1 MIKGEIMPVID
12 LNQDQKEAV
21 EYFSK
26 KPLLIQA
33 GPGSGKTRV
42 IIERVKYLIQKMNID
57 PETFLVVTFSN
68 KASNELRER
77 LIDSENGLDTE
88 TVNKI
93 HISTIHSF
101 CYDLISGKGLS
112 YDILEEDEK
121 NHMFIY
127 NHLFDLGFEF
137 EKYFKRGH
145 IESLVKKFNEMTTFN
160 VDIDGFEEYIEDE
173 FPVCNEYL
181 GYIQSILNNLKA
193 DEYFNFP
200 EEDVK
205 DDELFTEAWYNAR
218 YNQIAESYRRYL
230 TLLEKENYIDF
241 SLIQTKALELLGTY
255 PDLVRELG
263 FKNILIDEFQDTD
276 PIQMKIFDFLIR
288 NCETFTVVGDDDQSI
303 YGFRGSDVNFFLDF
317 QDNYDAELITLKTNY
332 RSTKNIV
339 NFCEYFIKNDRIIKK
354 ELNSNPDRTGENPD
368 IFYIKNGGRSGR
380 QDEADQIAEII
391 KYLKDSGKIANYSDV
406 GILFRALMG
415 GKALKLSLA
424 LEEYGIPYDIVGNE
438 DLLEQA
444 EVKVLILMMYYLIES
459 DDTPYI
465 MNRWSGKGADWLNIY
480 GFASKDFD
488 LNKYFGFSQKTRDI
502 LIKMEDD
509 FREEFISTGKEVYK
523 EITGKTSQV
532 RTYFGIFDKYNKL
545 EEKEIKED
553 CYNEV
558 FSRLKKPYLY
568 KLTVDDL
575 KEMGIDDE
583 HDLNVFKRLYDL
595 RYSLENEWSDETI
608 KDKTTLLNVFY
619 ELMSIIDNFDFDDF
633 DNENVEKLLNVSTLS
648 NTIYKFEDVVS
659 RYSLRR
665 LFWFFYHNLGKHS
678 SNQINDGNEVQIMTI
693 HKSKGLEFPVVFI
706 AGMKE
711 KSFPKDFKDEEYEL
725 YGLFKTP
732 NFPIPYKYLD
742 YKDELTLE
750 EKEEKYYYEERRV
763 LYVGLTRAK
772 EILILSAYEDKN
784 GNLPEIDGIDFNQVS
799 LKRIDDDYSIIP
811 PTQIN
816 KIPDEEEEIPLL
828 SYTSIRDYEKCPF
841 KYYIVHKLLFKESD
855 TIRIKKGNISHK
867 ILNMIHK
874 NSMADLKSEKVE
886 GRTVT
891 DFIDDIIID
900 EDEKE
905 LYQNEVENIN
915 EYMNTFFKDI
925 EVVKSEFPFTI
936 EKNNYI
942 INGQI
947 DLIYK
952 RNGTLGILDFKN
964 KYGIDKEEVKKQ
976 LYVYLLALKLNPEF
990 HSENIKEIAVYL
1002 LKAPKDNKLLIF
1014 DIDEEYL
1021 NKFQNKIVSVAQN
1034 INNNIFEK
1042 KQTKDCDNCS
1052 FSFVCN

>member
-1 MIKGEIMPVID
+1 MLMIKGEIMPVID

-42 IIERVKYLIQKMNID
+42 IIERVKYLIQEKKID
-57 PETFLVVTFSN
+57 PESFLVVTFSN

-101 CYDLISGKGLS
+101 CYDLISNKGLS

-127 NHLFDLGFEF
+127 KHLFDLGFEN
-137 EKYFKRGH
+137 EKYFKKGH
-145 IESLVKKFNEMTTFN
+145 IGSLVKKFNEMTTFN
-160 VDIDGFEEYIEDE
+160 VDINGFEEYVKDE
-173 FPVCNEYL
+173 FPVYNEYL
-181 GYIQSILNNLKA
+181 EYIQSILDNLKA

-218 YNQIAESYRRYL
+218 YNQIAESYRQYL

-241 SLIQTKALELLGTY
+241 SLIQTKALELLEIY
-255 PDLVRELG
+255 PDLVEELG

-276 PIQMKIFDFLIR
+276 PIQMKIFDFLIK
-288 NCETFTVVGDDDQSI
+288 NSETFTVVGDDDQSI
-303 YGFRGSDVNFFLDF
+303 YGFRGSEIKFFLEF
-317 QDNYDAELITLKTNY
+317 KDNYDAELITLKTNY

-339 NFCEYFIKNDRIIKK
+339 EFCENFIENDRLIKK
-354 ELNSNPDRTGENPD
+354 ELNCNPDRTGENPE
-368 IFYIKNGGRSGR
+368 IFYIKNARNGR
-380 QDEADQIAEII
+380 QDEADQIAGII
-391 KYLKDSGKIANYSDV
+391 KHLKESGKIANYSDV

-444 EVKVLILMMYYLIES
+444 EVKILLLMIYYLIES

-488 LNKYFGFSQKTRDI
+488 LNKYFGFSQKTQDI
-502 LIKMEDD
+502 LIKLEDD
-509 FREEFISTGKEVYK
+509 FRENLIATEKEVYK
-523 EITGKTSQV
+523 EKTGQTS
-532 RTYFGIFDKYNKL
+532 RIRSYFGVFDKYKKQKDL
-545 EEKEIKED
+545 KED
-553 CYNEV
+553 CFNEI
-558 FSRLKKPYLY
+558 FSRVKKPYLY
-568 KLTVDDL
+568 QFTVDDL
-575 KEMGIDDE
+575 RELGIDNE
-583 HDLNVFKRLYDL
+583 HDLNFFKRLNDL
-595 RYSLENEWSDETI
+595 RVSLENEWSDETI

-619 ELMSIIDNFDFDDF
+619 ELMDIINNFDFDDF

-659 RYSLRR
+659 RHSLRR

-732 NFPIPYKYLD
+732 NFPIPYKYLE
-742 YKDELTLE
+742 YKDELTQK
-750 EKEEKYYYEERRV
+750 EKEEKYYYGERRV

-772 EILILSAYEDKN
+772 EILILSTYEDKD

-799 LKRIDDDYSIIP
+799 LKRIEEDYSIIP
-811 PTQIN
+811 PTQIS
-816 KIPDEEEEIPLL
+816 KIPDEEEEILLL

-855 TIRIKKGNISHK
+855 TYKIKKGNISHK
-867 ILNMIHK
+867 ILDKIHK
-874 NSMADLKSEKVE
+874 NSIANLTGETLEDGTSS
-886 GRTVT
+886 
-891 DFIDDIIID
+891 DFIDDIID
-900 EDEKE
+900 GDEKDQ
-905 LYQNEVENIN
+905 YQNEIENIN
-915 EYMNTFFKDI
+915 EYLNTFFKDI
-925 EVVKSEFPFTI
+925 EVIKSEFPFTI

-952 RNGTLGILDFKN
+952 RNGALGILDFKN
-964 KYGIDKEEVKKQ
+964 KYAIDKDEVKKQ
-976 LYVYLLALKLNPEF
+976 LYTYLLALKLNPEF

-1002 LKAPKDNKLLIF
+1002 LKAPKDNKLQIF

-1021 NKFQNKIVSVAQN
+1021 NRFQNKITNVSQN

-1042 KQTKDCDNCS
+1042 KQTRDCDNCS
-1052 FSFVCN
+1052 FSFICN

>member
-1 MIKGEIMPVID
+1 MPNID

-42 IIERVKYLIQKMNID
+42 IIERVKYLIQQMHIN
-57 PETFLVVTFSN
+57 PETFLVVTFSK

-137 EKYFKRGH
+137 EKYYKKGH
-145 IESLVKKFNEMTTFN
+145 VDSLVKKFNEMTTFN
-160 VDIDGFEEYIEDE
+160 VDVDGFEEYVKDE
-173 FPVCNEYL
+173 FPVNSEYL
-181 GYIQSILNNLKA
+181 DYIQSILNNLKA

-205 DDELFTEAWYNAR
+205 DDELLSDAWYNAR

-230 TLLEKENYIDF
+230 NLLEKENYIDF
-241 SLIQTKALELLGTY
+241 SLIQTKALELLETY
-255 PDLVRELG
+255 PDLVEELG

-276 PIQMKIFDFLIR
+276 PIQMKIFDHLIR
-288 NCETFTVVGDDDQSI
+288 NSETFTVVGDDDQSI
-303 YGFRGSDVNFFLDF
+303 YGFRGSDIKFFLEF

-332 RSTKNIV
+332 RSTRNIV
-339 NFCEYFIKNDRIIKK
+339 DFCENFIEKDRIIKK
-354 ELNSNPDRTGENPD
+354 ELNCNPERTGENPE
-368 IFYIKNGGRSGR
+368 IFYIKSGGRNGR
-380 QDEADQIAEII
+380 QDEADQIAGII
-391 KYLKDSGKIANYSDV
+391 KHLKDSGKIANYSDV

-444 EVKVLILMMYYLIES
+444 EIKALILMIYYLIES
-459 DDTPYI
+459 DDAPYI

-480 GFASKDFD
+480 GFASKDSD
-488 LNKYFGFSQKTRDI
+488 LNKYFGFSEKTRKS
-502 LIKMEDD
+502 LIKLEDD
-509 FREEFISTGKEVYK
+509 FREDIISAEKEVFK
-523 EITGKTSQV
+523 EITGQTSRV
-532 RTYFGIFDKYNKL
+532 RKYFGVFDKYKNQ
-545 EEKEIKED
+545 KELKEACFD
-553 CYNEV
+553 EIFKRV
-558 FSRLKKPYLY
+558 KKPYLY
-568 KLTVDDL
+568 KFTVDDL
-575 KEMGIDDE
+575 RQMGIDDE
-583 HDLNVFKRLYDL
+583 HDLNFFKKLYDL
-595 RYSLENEWSDETI
+595 RKSLEDERSDETI
-608 KDKTTLLNVFY
+608 KDKTTLLDVFY
-619 ELMSIIDNFDFDDF
+619 QLMSILDNFDFDDF
-633 DNENVEKLLNVSTLS
+633 DDENVEKLLNVSELS

-659 RYSLRR
+659 RYSLRK
-665 LFWFFYHNLGKHS
+665 LFWFLYHNLGKHS

-706 AGMKE
+706 AGLKE
-711 KSFPKDFKDEEYEL
+711 KSFPKDFKDEELEL

-732 NFPIPYKYLD
+732 NFPIPYKYLE
-742 YKDELTLE
+742 YKDELTRE
-750 EKEEKYYYEERRV
+750 EKEEKYYCEERRV

-784 GNLPEIDGIDFNQVS
+784 GKLPEIDGIDFNQVS
-799 LKRIDDDYSIIP
+799 LKRIEDDYSIIP
-811 PTQIN
+811 PIQIN
-816 KIPDEEEEIPLL
+816 KVPEDEEEIPIL

-841 KYYIVHKLLFKESD
+841 KYYVVHKLLFKVSD
-855 TIRIKKGNISHK
+855 TFKIQKGNISHN
-867 ILNMIHK
+867 ILNKIHK
-874 NSMADLKSEKVE
+874 ESITGKTLED
-886 GRTVT
+886 VT
-891 DFIDDIIID
+891 EQDYIDEMID

-905 LYQNEVENIN
+905 LYQNEVENIK
-915 EYMNTFFKDI
+915 EYLNTFFKEI
-925 EVVKSEFPFTI
+925 EIIKSEFPFTI

-964 KYGIDKEEVKKQ
+964 KYAIDKEEVKNQ
-976 LYVYLLALKLNPEF
+976 LYTYLLALKLNPEF
-990 HSENIKEIAVYL
+990 HDENIKELAVYL
-1002 LKAPKDNKLLIF
+1002 LKAPKDNKLRIF
-1014 DIDEEYL
+1014 DIDEDYL
-1021 NKFQNKIVSVAQN
+1021 NNFQNKITSVAQN
-1034 INNNIFEK
+1034 INHNVFEK
-1042 KQTKDCDNCS
+1042 KQTRDCDNCS
-1052 FSFVCN
+1052 FSFICN

>member
-1 MIKGEIMPVID
+1 MPIIN
-12 LNQDQKEAV
+12 LNQDQKNAV
-21 EYFSK
+21 EYFSN

-42 IIERVKYLIQKMNID
+42 IIERVKYLIQEKNID

-68 KASNELRER
+68 KASNELRQR
-77 LIDSENGLDTE
+77 LMDSENGLDTE

-101 CYDLISGKGLS
+101 CYDFISNQGLS

-127 NHLFDLGFEF
+127 KHLFDLGFEF

-160 VDIDGFEEYIEDE
+160 VDIDGFEEYVKDE
-173 FPVCNEYL
+173 FPVYNEYL
-181 GYIQSILNNLKA
+181 DYIKSILVNLKA
-193 DEYFNFP
+193 EEYFNFP

-205 DDELFTEAWYNAR
+205 DSEVFSDAWYNAR

-230 TLLEKENYIDF
+230 ILLEKENYIDF
-241 SLIQTKALELLGTY
+241 SLIQTKALELLETY
-255 PDLVRELG
+255 PDLVSELK

-276 PIQMKIFDFLIR
+276 PVQMKIFDHLIR
-288 NCETFTVVGDDDQSI
+288 NTETFTVVGDDDQSI
-303 YGFRGSDVNFFLDF
+303 YGFRGSDIKFFLEF
-317 QDNYDAELITLKTNY
+317 HDNYDAKIITLKTNY

-339 NFCEYFIKNDRIIKK
+339 EFCENFIENDRIIKK
-354 ELNSNPDRTGENPD
+354 ELKSNPDRIGENPD
-368 IFYIKNGGRSGR
+368 IFYIKNGKNGR
-380 QDEADQIAEII
+380 QDEADQIAGII
-391 KYLKDSGKIANYSDV
+391 KHLKDSGKIANYSDV

-415 GKALKLSLA
+415 GKALKLSLT
-424 LEEYGIPYDIVGNE
+424 LEQHGIPYDIIGNE

-444 EVKVLILMMYYLIES
+444 EVKVLLLMFYYLIES
-459 DDTPYI
+459 DDMPYI

-488 LNKYFGFSQKTRDI
+488 LNNYFGFSQDTRDI
-502 LIKMEDD
+502 LIKLEDD
-509 FREEFISTGKEVYK
+509 FRENLISTEKEVYK
-523 EITGKTSQV
+523 EITGQTSRV
-532 RTYFGIFDKYNKL
+532 KSYFGVFDKYKKQ
-545 EEKEIKED
+545 KELKEA
-553 CYNEV
+553 CFNEI
-558 FSRLKKPYLY
+558 FKRINKPYLY
-568 KLTVDDL
+568 KFTVDDL
-575 KEMGIDDE
+575 REMGIDDE
-583 HDLNVFKRLYDL
+583 HDLNFFKRLSDL
-595 RYSLENEWSDETI
+595 RQKIETEWPDKNI
-608 KDKTTLLNVFY
+608 KDKITLLDVFY
-619 ELMSIIDNFDFDDF
+619 ELMSILDNFDFEDF
-633 DNENVEKLLNVSTLS
+633 DDENVEKLMNVSTLS

-711 KSFPKDFKDEEYEL
+711 KSFPKDFKDDEYEL

-732 NFPIPYKYLD
+732 NFPIPYKYLE
-742 YKDELTLE
+742 YKDELTQE

-772 EILILSAYEDKN
+772 EILILSAYEDKD
-784 GNLPEIDGIDFNQVS
+784 GKLPEIDGIDFNQVS
-799 LKRIDDDYSIIP
+799 LKRIEEDYSIIP
-811 PTQIN
+811 PTQKN
-816 KIPDEEEEIPLL
+816 TNPEDEDEIPLL

-841 KYYIVHKLLFKESD
+841 KYYIVHKLLYKESD
-855 TIRIKKGNISHK
+855 TFKIKKGNISHK
-867 ILNMIHK
+867 ILNKIHK
-874 NSMADLKSEKVE
+874 NSIDNLSSEIIE
-886 GRTVT
+886 DDTSQTV
-891 DFIDDIIID
+891 IDDIID
-900 EDEKE
+900 LDEKE
-905 LYQNEVENIN
+905 FYQNEIENIK
-915 EYMNTFFKDI
+915 EYLNTFFKDI
-925 EVVKSEFPFTI
+925 EIMKSEFPFTI

-952 RNGTLGILDFKN
+952 RNGELGILDFKN
-964 KYGIDKEEVKKQ
+964 KYAIDTGEVKNQ
-976 LYVYLLALKLNPEF
+976 LYTYLLALKLDPEF
-990 HSENIKEIAVYL
+990 HNENIKELAVYL
-1002 LKAPKDNKLLIF
+1002 LKAPKDKKLIIF

-1021 NKFQNKIVSVAQN
+1021 NKFQNKITSVAQN
-1034 INNNIFEK
+1034 INQNIFEK
-1042 KQTKDCDNCS
+1042 KQTRDCDNCS
-1052 FSFVCN
+1052 FSFICY